1 MASEVKIIKVYETD
15 RTRLWNLKNAERKSL
30 ADVVKYLLD
39 KENARQTLQEE

>member
-15 RTRLWNLKNAERKSL
+15 RIRLWNLKNSERKSL

-39 KENARQTLQEE
+39 KENTRQVLKEK